1 MVTYSLDKFGVP
13 IDGARQGPLLQP
25 KIKYRFR
32 AQFLNF
38 GAIGNTAQ
46 PVTLNLVST
55 TLPTFHHEEVAVHAY
70 NSVAYYAGKATY
82 DTIEM
87 VVRDDV
93 TNTVTRNVAA
103 QMQLQFDH
111 LNQTGYRSATNYKF
125 TTLIDV
131 MDGGN
136 DAVLEEWTLEGCWF
150 TAVAY
155 NDLNYSESESKTIT
169 MTIRFDN
176 ATYVDEAGNQLM
188 AAPSSDPQGST
199 L

>member
-1 MVTYSLDKFGVP
+1 MTTFSLDKFGVP
-13 IDGARQGPLLQP
+13 LDGGRQGPLLQP

-32 AQFLNF
+32 ARFLNF
-38 GAIGNTAQ
+38 GSIGNTAD

-55 TLPTFHHEEVAVHAY
+55 TMPQVHHEEITVHAY
-70 NSVAYYAGKATY
+70 NSIAYYAGKANF

-103 QMQLQFDH
+103 QLQLQFDH

-125 TTLIDV
+125 TTLIEV

-136 DAVLEEWTLEGCWF
+136 DAVLEGWTLEGCFF
-150 TAVAY
+150 TAVNY
-155 NDLNYSESESKTIT
+155 GDMNYSENESKTIT

-188 AAPSSDPQGST
+188 ASPSSDPQGST